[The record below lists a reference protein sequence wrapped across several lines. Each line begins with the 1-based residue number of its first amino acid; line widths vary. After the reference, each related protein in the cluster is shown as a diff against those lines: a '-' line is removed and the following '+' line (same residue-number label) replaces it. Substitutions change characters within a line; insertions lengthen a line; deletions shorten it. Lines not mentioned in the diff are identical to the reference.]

1 MVRGSEGGGGIK
13 WEKWVESSVGEC
25 LVKDT
30 IAIVKNILIISSLKK
45 LWYTACIIA
54 HYLPAIGMLTV
65 SWTISKIYSN
75 VTTIII

>member
-45 LWYTACIIA
+45 VRGIACIIA
-54 HYLPAIGMLTV
+54 HYLPAMSMLSV
-65 SWTISKIYSN
+65 PRAI
-75 VTTIII
+75 